1 MSVLLS
7 ISHVTFS
14 PFRAEKGLTGPRIS
28 LKLGVRPTSNRGEGG
43 HKISLVLHELDEY
56 TLKDTISKVD

>member
-1 MSVLLS
+1 MLSS
-7 ISHVTFS
+7 ISYVTFCAL
-14 PFRAEKGLTGPRIS
+14 RAETGLTGPIIS